1 MSKKHYEKI
10 ARALHLYKGGSWS
23 HLNIRKNN
31 PNTSYLD
38 LIDRL
43 CVIFEED
50 NDRFNSDK
58 FREACGIIE
67 VHHG

>member
-10 ARALHLYKGGSWS
+10 AKAIKTMASY
-23 HLNIRKNN
+23 
-31 PNTSYLD
+31 PNGRYLD
-38 LIDRL
+38 LIDQL

-58 FREACGIIE
+58 FKEACG
-67 VHHG
+67 VAGVYHG